1 MTQWRKEPLMRVISL
16 FGATAIALTLG
27 AVAARADNPNV
38 PRWSPYA
45 IMGYDQS
52 MSVNSGDTMTEGR
65 AADVATSPNGAGGPP
80 NYARIHH
87 RPVAQNPDNM
97 Q

>member
-1 MTQWRKEPLMRVISL
+1 
-16 FGATAIALTLG
+16 
-27 AVAARADNPNV
+27 
-38 PRWSPYA
+38 
-45 IMGYDQS
+45 
-52 MSVNSGDTMTEGR
+52 VNSGDTMTEGR